1 MPAPWRESWLER
13 DACRMKHLHQ
23 RIRDDIEARIMS
35 GEWPPGYRIPFEHE
49 LMAEYGCSRM
59 TVNKVLSTL
68 AANGLITRRRRAG
81 TVVAEPSSQQ
91 AVLQIQDF
99 EIGRAHV

>member
-1 MPAPWRESWLER
+1 
-13 DACRMKHLHQ
+13 MKHLHQ

-35 GEWPPGYRIPFEHE
+35 GDWPPGHRIPFEHE

-68 AANGLITRRRRAG
+68 ARWVTSSCLSGRSGIKASIVAIQPTRSFA
-81 TVVAEPSSQQ
+81 
-91 AVLQIQDF
+91 
-99 EIGRAHV
+99 